1 MSMPVTPLGQMHDA
15 HAKAAVSL
23 NAMKNNL
30 LALAR
35 LMKWESAKCAGC
47 DWPVLFIKLPSGKVV
62 AYDDDLT
69 PHFKTCPEAAL
80 FRKDRKRHGR

>member
-23 NAMKNNL
+23 NAMKNNI

-47 DWPVLFIKLPSGKVV
+47 DWPVLFIKLP
-62 AYDDDLT
+62 
-69 PHFKTCPEAAL
+69 EAAL